1 MNKIRV
7 TIWNE
12 YLHEKDDPE
21 IAKIYPEGIHGAIK
35 RGIEDD
41 PELEIRLAT
50 LRDPEQGLPDD
61 VLNNTDVLLWWAHIA
76 HSEVEDALVEKIVN
90 RVRRNGM
97 GFIALHSAHA
107 SKPFGQLVGTTGSLS
122 WGDNYHE
129 FMWTLLPQHPVAKGI
144 GPYIDIESE
153 EVYSEPFCIG
163 NPDEIVFGSW
173 FESGNILRSGCCFY
187 RGLGKVFYFQPGH
200 ETCRSY
206 YHPEILKVIKN
217 AIHWAAPTNGFEDPG
232 MPMISADAT
241 PAALH
246 IKK

>member
-41 PELEIRLAT
+41 PELEIRLAA

-173 FESGNILRSGCCFY
+173 FESRKYPPVQDAVSTAASERFSTSSPDMKPAVLIITLKYSRLLKMQFIGQLRQTDSKI
-187 RGLGKVFYFQPGH
+187 RV
-200 ETCRSY
+200 CR
-206 YHPEILKVIKN
+206 
-217 AIHWAAPTNGFEDPG
+217 
-232 MPMISADAT
+232 
-241 PAALH
+241 
-246 IKK
+246 